1 MNPYAR
7 VHRQVRLARARPPGM
22 RLAFARMPVERRVPR
37 SFALHVLHRLTGRP
51 RAELGGY
58 LDEVGGGSALLA
70 HIGTAEEDYRRLS
83 PAFAVGPGTA
93 PTGNRA
99 VLYALVRAL
108 APERVVETGT
118 ANGVSTAFILAGL
131 ERNGSGRLLSI
142 DLPFADAG
150 GTIAPIV
157 PGTEIDH
164 YDATPVPAGREP
176 GWIVPQ
182 ELRGR
187 WELRVGDALE
197 LLPVALAEDGELGL
211 FLHDSLHSRDH
222 MLFEFEAAWPRLR
235 AGGVLAAD
243 DIFLRKHD
251 ALPAFARSVGRPWL
265 SFVGM
270 GFVVKP

>member
-1 MNPYAR
+1 MT
-7 VHRQVRLARARPPGM
+7 RARPPGM
-22 RLAFARMPVERRVPR
+22 RLAFARMPVERRLPR
-37 SFALHVLHRLTGRP
+37 PYALRVLHRLTGRP
-51 RAELGGY
+51 RAELGAY
-58 LDEVGGGSALLA
+58 LDEVGAGSALLA
-70 HIGTAEEDYRRLS
+70 HIDAAEDEYRRLS
-83 PAFAVGPGTA
+83 PAFALGPGTE

-108 APERVVETGT
+108 RPERVIETGT
-118 ANGVSTAFILAGL
+118 ANGVSTAFLLAGL

-157 PGTEIDH
+157 PGTEIDPD
-164 YDATPVPAGREP
+164 DATPVAAGREP

-187 WELRVGDALE
+187 WELRLGDALE
-197 LLPVALAEDGELGL
+197 LLPRALADDGELGL
-211 FLHDSLHSRDH
+211 FLHDSLHSRSH

-235 AGGVLAAD
+235 SGGVLAAD
-243 DIFLRKHD
+243 DIFQRKHD
-251 ALPAFARSVGRPWL
+251 ALPAFARSVACPWL
-265 SFVGM
+265 SFCGM

>member
-1 MNPYAR
+1 M
-7 VHRQVRLARARPPGM
+7 
-22 RLAFARMPVERRVPR
+22 
-37 SFALHVLHRLTGRP
+37 LHRLTGRP
-51 RAELGGY
+51 RAELGAY
-58 LDEVGGGSALLA
+58 LDEVGAGSALLA
-70 HIGTAEEDYRRLS
+70 HIDAAEDEYRRLS
-83 PAFAVGPGTA
+83 PAFALGPGTE

-108 APERVVETGT
+108 RPERVIETGT
-118 ANGVSTAFILAGL
+118 ANGVSTAFLLAGL

-157 PGTEIDH
+157 PGTEIDPD
-164 YDATPVPAGREP
+164 DATPVAAGREP

-187 WELRVGDALE
+187 WELRLGDALE
-197 LLPVALAEDGELGL
+197 LLPRALADDGELGL
-211 FLHDSLHSRDH
+211 FLHDSLHSRSH

-235 AGGVLAAD
+235 SGGVLAAD
-243 DIFLRKHD
+243 DIFQRKHD
-251 ALPAFARSVGRPWL
+251 ALPAFARSVACPWL
-265 SFVGM
+265 SFCGM